1 MIKVSSL
8 LIAAAALVT
17 GVQAEAACTI
27 SARNL
32 TPVVSVT
39 YDPFAAATEI
49 ADISVEV
56 ANTGD
61 APCPVRLF
69 ARSSTGGNM
78 LLSDSDRLL
87 YRFDN
92 GGIGGG
98 DAGETGPFAATIRP
112 GQKQSIDI
120 RIVVPAQQIV
130 PRGLYKTE
138 LALRLVGAGSD
149 ETAIVAGNAVL
160 RVAVPSRV
168 EMNISGAATRGSSGP
183 LSMAPAS
190 INFGEAH
197 SGQSEHVFV
206 NIWSNGSVNVA
217 LSSENHGMLR
227 HIENPALPPIG
238 YRTRFDG
245 QAVSLAS
252 TVNLTRRPPS
262 SLAGGSYE
270 LALTLGDIRQN
281 YAGQY
286 KDVITVSV
294 TEN

>member
-1 MIKVSSL
+1 
-8 LIAAAALVT
+8 
-17 GVQAEAACTI
+17 
-27 SARNL
+27 
-32 TPVVSVT
+32 
-39 YDPFAAATEI
+39 
-49 ADISVEV
+49 
-56 ANTGD
+56 
-61 APCPVRLF
+61 
-69 ARSSTGGNM
+69 M

-98 DAGETGPFAATIRP
+98 GDAGETGPFVATIRP

-138 LALRLVGAGSD
+138 LALRLVGAGGD

-168 EMNISGAATRGSSGP
+168 EMNISGAATRGNSGP

-217 LSSENHGMLR
+217 LSSENR
-227 HIENPALPPIG
+227 QRASPYRKSCALPPIG

-252 TVNLTRRPPS
+252 SVNLTRRPPS